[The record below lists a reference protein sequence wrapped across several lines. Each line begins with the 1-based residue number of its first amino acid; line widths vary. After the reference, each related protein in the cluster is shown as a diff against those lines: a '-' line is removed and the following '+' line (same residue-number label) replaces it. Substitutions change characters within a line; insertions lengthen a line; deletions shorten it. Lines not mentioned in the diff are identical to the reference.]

1 MKSRSTKTKI
11 LITIAIISLICWST
25 GLLFFVKDISN
36 ITPLIPDKQLD
47 AIVVLTGGS
56 NRIDEGFNLLEKK
69 LGKKLFISGVYKSVD
84 TNQLL
89 KRWKDEPQSELDC
102 CVVLGFEAI
111 NTVQNAIETTRW
123 LKAQKFDKIYLVT
136 SNYHM
141 KRALFEFKKR
151 DHDLEI
157 IPFPIIPKNLDMNF
171 WWKDPVHRT
180 LIIKEYTKY
189 TAIRFV
195 NFLINW

>member
-1 MKSRSTKTKI
+1 MITGTKI
-11 LITIAIISLICWST
+11 TAILCLISIALSCWIV
-25 GLLFFVKDISN
+25 GLVLFVKDISN
-36 ITPLIPDKQLD
+36 ITPSIPDKRLD

-69 LGKKLFISGVYKSVD
+69 LAKKLFISGVYKSVD

-123 LKAQKFDKIYLVT
+123 LKTQKFDKIYLVT

-141 KRALFEFKKR
+141 KRALFEFQKR

-157 IPFPIIPKNLDMNF
+157 TPFPIIPKNLDMNF
-171 WWKDPVHRT
+171 WWKDPIHRT

-189 TAIRFV
+189 IAIRFV